1 MEQRRKV
8 LASLGLRVRRR
19 RELLNLTQETLSER
33 SELDQTYISGIE
45 RGLRNPGIL
54 NVANWQR
61 LWDLPLPSFVREW
74 ISKSHYWHVLT
85 LLAFDA
91 CILPLEPWG
100 VFV

>member
-19 RELLNLTQETLSER
+19 RELLNLTQEALSER

-54 NVANWQR
+54 NVAK
-61 LWDLPLPSFVREW
+61 LAKALG
-74 ISKSHYWHVLT
+74 LT
-85 LLAFDA
+85 TSQL
-91 CILPLEPWG
+91 CKG
-100 VFV
+100 VDF